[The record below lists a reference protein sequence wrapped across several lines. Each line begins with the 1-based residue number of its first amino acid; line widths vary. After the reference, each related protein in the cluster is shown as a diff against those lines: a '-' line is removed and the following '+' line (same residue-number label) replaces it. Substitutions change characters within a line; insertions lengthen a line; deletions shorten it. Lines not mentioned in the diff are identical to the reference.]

1 MREVAVKN
9 KQNIQDRDK
18 RYESIRVAIESEKR
32 TEEKL
37 HEKTKMEA
45 IKEKQKLISELCFEK
60 NVKVHLEETIET
72 REKEIRK
79 LKNTI
84 KDKEDEITL
93 LQEKTKKKLQQN
105 EAGYKQKV
113 EEMTFTQGEEIKNI
127 NDKHIK
133 EIQKYQKKIQSKN
146 YLMQKWRN

>member
-1 MREVAVKN
+1 M
-9 KQNIQDRDK
+9 
-18 RYESIRVAIESEKR
+18 
-32 TEEKL
+32 
-37 HEKTKMEA
+37 
-45 IKEKQKLISELCFEK
+45 
-60 NVKVHLEETIET
+60 KVHLEETIET

-93 LQEKTKKKLQQN
+93 LQEKTKKKLEQN

-133 EIQKYQKKIQSKN
+133 EI
-146 YLMQKWRN
+146 